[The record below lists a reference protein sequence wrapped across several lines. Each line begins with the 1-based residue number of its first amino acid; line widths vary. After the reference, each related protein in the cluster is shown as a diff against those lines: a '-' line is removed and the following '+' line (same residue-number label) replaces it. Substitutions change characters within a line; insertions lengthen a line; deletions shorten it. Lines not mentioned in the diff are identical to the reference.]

1 MFNEICEEMLV
12 ADNYMEALGF
22 LAQMFDGCET
32 YDDVEETYEE
42 IDHTLWNLA
51 LNYES
56 DEEDATGNALRLISA
71 VRIGADALGDELFDW
86 ED

>member
-1 MFNEICEEMLV
+1 MFNEICKEMLME
-12 ADNYMEALGF
+12 ANYMEALEF

-32 YDDVEETYEE
+32 FDEIEETYEE
-42 IDHTLWNLA
+42 IDSTLWDLA
-51 LNYES
+51 LTCDF

-71 VRIGADALGDELFDW
+71 IRVGADALEEECSDW

>member
-1 MFNEICEEMLV
+1 MFNEICEEMLME
-12 ADNYMEALGF
+12 ANYMEALEF

-32 YDDVEETYEE
+32 FDEVEETYEE
-42 IDHTLWNLA
+42 IDSTLWDLA
-51 LNYES
+51 LACDF

-71 VRIGADALGDELFDW
+71 IRVGADALGDELFDW

>member
-1 MFNEICEEMLV
+1 MFNQICEEMLV

-51 LNYES
+51 LACDF

-71 VRIGADALGDELFDW
+71 IRVGADALEEECSDW